1 MKRLEDAARRLEEAV
16 ARLEK
21 VAGRLPSTHIAETR
35 RLTAALAEAKAEQAA
50 LEETTTHVASRLD
63 AAIGRLNAVLG
74 P

>member
-21 VAGRLPSTHIAETR
+21 AAARPSGDDGAETR
-35 RLTAALAEAKAEQAA
+35 RLAAALAEAKAEQAA
-50 LEETTTHVASRLD
+50 LEDTTTHVASRLD
-63 AAIGRLNAVLG
+63 AAILRLNAVLG

>member
-21 VAGRLPSTHIAETR
+21 AASRPSDDRSAETR
-35 RLTAALAEAKAEQAA
+35 RLTAALAEAKAERAA
-50 LEETTTHVASRLD
+50 LEDKTTHVASRLD
-63 AAIGRLNAVLG
+63 AAILRLNAVLG

>member
-21 VAGRLPSTHIAETR
+21 VVGRRAGDDLSENR
-35 RLTAALAEAKAEQAA
+35 RLAAALAEAKAERAA
-50 LEETTTHVASRLD
+50 LEDTTTHVASRLD
-63 AAIGRLNAVLG
+63 AAILRLNAVLG